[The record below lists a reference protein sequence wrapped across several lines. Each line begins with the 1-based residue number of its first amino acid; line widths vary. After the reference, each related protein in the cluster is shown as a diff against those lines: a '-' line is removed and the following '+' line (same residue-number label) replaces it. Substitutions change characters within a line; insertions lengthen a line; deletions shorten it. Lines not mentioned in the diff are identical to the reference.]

1 MGQQTAPDG
10 HTKRYGTVVGMVS
23 RAEWLEAGL
32 ELLADEGAPAVTIER
47 LTGALGVTKGS
58 YYHHF
63 KGAAGYK
70 AALLEYFEARYTT
83 RLIDT
88 VEGATETDRPTAA
101 GRSTERAVEVGEGA
115 AAEAKLQHL
124 MRLVLADPDSA
135 QLEIAIRAWALQDPE
150 VRAAQERVDAA
161 RTAYLKKLC
170 RGLDADVDPDRFAQL
185 LYVILIGAEQV
196 LPPIDKRD
204 LRKIYDLVLR
214 LIE

>member
-1 MGQQTAPDG
+1 
-10 HTKRYGTVVGMVS
+10 MVS
-23 RAEWLEAGL
+23 RTEWLDAGL
-32 ELLADEGAPAVTIER
+32 ELLAAEGAPAVTIER

-88 VEGATETDRPTAA
+88 VEGA
-101 GRSTERAVEVGEGA
+101 GGGAV
-115 AAEAKLQHL
+115 AEAKLQHL
-124 MRLVLADPDSA
+124 LRLVLADPDSA
-135 QLEIAIRAWALQDPE
+135 GLEIAVRAWALQDPE

-170 RGLDADVDPDRFAQL
+170 RGLDANVDADRFAQL
-185 LYVILIGAEQV
+185 LYLILIGAEQV